1 MITIKKVEAYEILD
15 SRGYPTIE
23 TKITLSNGSIGIASV
38 PSGAS
43 TGQFEARELRDNDLS
58 RFHGKGVLEA
68 INNIH
73 HIIAP
78 VIENKE
84 ANLERIDS
92 LMISID
98 GTDNKD
104 NLGANAILSISM
116 ALLRALA
123 ASKDLEVYQYLSKD
137 NHYQFPIPLMNVING
152 GKHADSLTDFQEYM
166 IVPQGAH
173 SMHEAIRIGS
183 EVFHS
188 LKEILKEHHY
198 ATTVGDEGGFAPSFK
213 NNQEPLDFLILA
225 IEKAGYKIKEDV
237 AIALDIAASEF
248 YDHQQRMYDLSKSQ
262 EGKKTSQEMINYYEY
277 LISKYPIISIED
289 ALADDDYEGWKLLT
303 KRLGDKVQLVGDDL
317 FVTNVTLLQ
326 KGIEMGIGNAILIK
340 PNQIGTISEMINTI
354 NLAKQNGYKTI
365 MSHRSGETED
375 TLIADLAVGLNI
387 GQIKAGS
394 LSRSERVAKYNRLIR
409 IENNEQNRYLK

>member
-1 MITIKKVEAYEILD
+1 MTTIKKVEAYEILD

-23 TKITLSNGSIGIASV
+23 TKITLADGSLGIASV

-78 VIENKE
+78 AITNEE
-84 ANLERIDS
+84 ADLEKIDS
-92 LMISID
+92 IMINLD

-104 NLGANAILSISM
+104 NLGANAILSVSM
-116 ALLRALA
+116 ALLRAI
-123 ASKDLEVYQYLSKD
+123 ASSDGLEVYQYLLKD
-137 NHYQFPIPLMNVING
+137 NLYQFPMPLMNVING
-152 GKHADSLTDFQEYM
+152 GKHANSCTDFQEYM
-166 IVPQGAH
+166 IIPQCAQ
-173 SMHEAIRIGS
+173 SIKEAIRIGS

-188 LKEILKEHHY
+188 LKEILKEHQY
-198 ATTVGDEGGFAPSFK
+198 ATTVGDEGGFAPSFHS
-213 NNQEPLDFLILA
+213 NQEPLDFLVLA
-225 IEKAGYKIKEDV
+225 IKKAGYKVKEDV

-248 YDHQQRMYDLSKSQ
+248 YNHQQRIYDLSKSQ
-262 EGKKTSQEMINYYEY
+262 EGKKTSQEMIAYYEY

-289 ALADDDYEGWKLLT
+289 ALADDDYEGWTLLT
-303 KRLGDKVQLVGDDL
+303 KRLGNKVQLVGDDL
-317 FVTNVTLLQ
+317 FVTNASLLQ
-326 KGIEMGIGNAILIK
+326 KGIKMGMGNAILIK
-340 PNQIGTISEMINTI
+340 PNQIGTISEMIKTI
-354 NLAKQNGYKTI
+354 DLAKQHGYKTI

-375 TLIADLAVGLNI
+375 TLIADLAVGLNT

-394 LSRSERVAKYNRLIR
+394 LSRSERVAKYNRLMR
-409 IENNEQNRYLK
+409 IERMEKNMY